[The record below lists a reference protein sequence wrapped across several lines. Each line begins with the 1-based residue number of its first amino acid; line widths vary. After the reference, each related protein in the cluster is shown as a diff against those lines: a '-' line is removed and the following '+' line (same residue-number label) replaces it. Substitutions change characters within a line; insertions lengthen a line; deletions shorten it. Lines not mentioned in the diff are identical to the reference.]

1 MTTPHQYDEE
11 RLAALLKMLP
21 PAPEGWVKAAQEL
34 PRARLEIDEIATRAQ
49 EDAQFRA
56 AAMADLEAAL
66 EQAGYEVDP
75 SLLPELR
82 DRLSAS

>member
-1 MTTPHQYDEE
+1 MSHQEYDEE

-34 PRARLEIDEIATRAQ
+34 PAARREIDEIATRAQ
-49 EDAQFRA
+49 EDAEFRA
-56 AAMADLEAAL
+56 AVTADLEAAL
-66 EQAGYEVDP
+66 ERAGYDVDP

-82 DRLSAS
+82 ERLSAS